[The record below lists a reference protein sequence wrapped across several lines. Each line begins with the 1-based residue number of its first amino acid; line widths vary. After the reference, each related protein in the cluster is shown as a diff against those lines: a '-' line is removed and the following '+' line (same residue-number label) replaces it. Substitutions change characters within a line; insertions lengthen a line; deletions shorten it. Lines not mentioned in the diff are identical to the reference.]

1 MNIAALSPGLT
12 WLLFGGWLLAVVL
25 IIAFFMGA
33 SRVRDRAEWMS
44 QEWVERWRR
53 DQERRP

>member
-1 MNIAALSPGLT
+1 MTAALSPGLS
-12 WLLFGGWLLAVVL
+12 WLLIGGWLLAVVL
-25 IIAFFMGA
+25 IVAFFMGA
-33 SRVRDRAEWMS
+33 SRVNDRADRMS